1 MDGLFGRATEKV
13 QAELRRL
20 REMQEPGMRCTP
32 MVGDEQ
38 RHFTVHFFQDQ
49 QQMVPLG
56 DAELRLARDMGAVQ
70 GYPWVP
76 PQLKLAGDQRLVEPW
91 CDTASGEIDVRKLL
105 GSWTVFG
112 GSYETELLDTLRRL
126 REALLQAAPAPAA
139 PAAAAARV
147 NRRISPKRYNNA
159 IIPLDNNAHLGV
171 ARLSR
176 R

>member
-32 MVGDEQ
+32 MVDDER

-56 DAELRLARDMGAVQ
+56 DAELRLARDTGAVQ

-76 PQLKLAGDQRLVEPW
+76 QQLKLAGAQRLVEPW
-91 CDTASGEIDVRKLL
+91 CDTASGEIDVRKML
-105 GSWTVFG
+105 GSWAVVGLVDDGAELWQSDFGERALVF
-112 GSYETELLDTLRRL
+112 
-126 REALLQAAPAPAA
+126 
-139 PAAAAARV
+139 
-147 NRRISPKRYNNA
+147 PKHFFFQDFD
-159 IIPLDNNAHLGV
+159 P
-171 ARLSR
+171 
-176 R
+176 